1 MKLSYRDRVILIVV
15 LIIAIIALV
24 AIGLIRPTIKDIN
37 TDKST
42 LETTKQTWTETEA
55 KLNQIEP
62 TKKRITEKRDNAAK
76 LAEYFTPETLFS
88 EQDQF
93 LHKAL
98 DDNDM
103 YVIDLTMT
111 DPEAAPLEFY
121 YENPH
126 ELSYN
131 LNQHADLD
139 GSMAKALAGELRE
152 YLVLSERTAQDV
164 ATRTSTIQC
173 RAKKEDLMN
182 FLADIKK
189 MDTTVLVESVTIDD
203 YTFCPAEDAEESWTP
218 QERAEKVDHSTMTI
232 VIKFYSVPVPTAV
245 DLGE

>member
-15 LIIAIIALV
+15 AIIAIIAIV
-24 AIGLIRPTIKDIN
+24 AIALIRPTIKSIN
-37 TDKST
+37 TDNKT
-42 LETTKQTWTETEA
+42 LETEQ

-98 DDNDM
+98 DDNNM
-103 YVIDLTMT
+103 HVTNLTMT
-111 DPEAAPLEFY
+111 DPEAAPLDFY

-139 GSMAKALAGELRE
+139 GSMAKALSEKLRE
-152 YLVLSERTAQDV
+152 YLALSARTAQDV
-164 ATRTSTIQC
+164 ATRTSTIEC

-189 MDTTVLVESVTIDD
+189 MDTTVLVESVTISD
-203 YTFCPAEDAEESWTP
+203 YTFCPAEDADPNWTAE
-218 QERAEKVDHSTMTI
+218 ERAENVDHSTMTI
-232 VIKFYSVPVPTAV
+232 VVKFYSVPVPTAA

>member
-1 MKLSYRDRVILIVV
+1 
-15 LIIAIIALV
+15 
-24 AIGLIRPTIKDIN
+24 
-37 TDKST
+37 
-42 LETTKQTWTETEA
+42 
-55 KLNQIEP
+55 
-62 TKKRITEKRDNAAK
+62 
-76 LAEYFTPETLFS
+76 
-88 EQDQF
+88 
-93 LHKAL
+93 
-98 DDNDM
+98 
-103 YVIDLTMT
+103 
-111 DPEAAPLEFY
+111 
-121 YENPH
+121 
-126 ELSYN
+126 
-131 LNQHADLD
+131 
-139 GSMAKALAGELRE
+139 MAKALAEELRE

>member
-15 LIIAIIALV
+15 AIIAIIAIV
-24 AIGLIRPTIKDIN
+24 AIALIRPTIKSIN
-37 TDKST
+37 TDNKT
-42 LETTKQTWTETEA
+42 LETTKQTWTETEQ

-98 DDNDM
+98 DDNNM
-103 YVIDLTMT
+103 TMT
-111 DPEAAPLEFY
+111 DPEAAPLDFY

-139 GSMAKALAGELRE
+139 GSMAKALSEKLRE
-152 YLVLSERTAQDV
+152 YLALSARTAQDV
-164 ATRTSTIQC
+164 ATRTSTIEC

-189 MDTTVLVESVTIDD
+189 MDTTVLVEPVTISD
-203 YTFCPAEDAEESWTP
+203 YTFCPAEDADPNWTAE
-218 QERAEKVDHSTMTI
+218 ERAENIDHSTMTI
-232 VIKFYSVPVPTAV
+232 VVKFYSVPVPTAA